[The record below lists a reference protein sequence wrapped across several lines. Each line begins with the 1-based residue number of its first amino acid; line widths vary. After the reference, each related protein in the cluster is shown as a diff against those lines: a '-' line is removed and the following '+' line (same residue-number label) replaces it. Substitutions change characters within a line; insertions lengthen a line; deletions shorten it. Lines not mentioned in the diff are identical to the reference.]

1 MDAAQN
7 LIKTL
12 MAAVKAVALYPA
24 QHPSR
29 RNPRTTLL
37 TLLTQ
42 VSQKRPIEFAIRE
55 DTLTVN
61 DEPLFEASAAADELF
76 ARIRGFKFTTLR
88 FLPGVTESEIG
99 VFLELF
105 ASDDARIS
113 GVDAWMKLLANSQ
126 IKHIEVEE
134 ENDLEGRAVK
144 VYGEATSYIK
154 GLWQETRLGRIPK
167 GDEAVKIVDEMS
179 KILNE
184 DRSPLVGLTMLSDYD
199 NYTFNHSVN
208 VGVFA
213 MALAQECGYAVAD
226 AKTIGLGGLLHDVGK
241 TRIPIEIIN
250 KPGKLDPDEWEKMQ
264 RHPVYSG
271 ELVQQMGLNFIF
283 DIVQQHHCGFNR
295 SGYPSLPASKEL
307 HEGAMM
313 TAVCDV
319 YDSMTTTRPYQRCY
333 TPQESIEVL
342 FKLRERGHLNPQLV
356 EAFTR
361 TVGIYPVGTCVRLD
375 NGSIAFVTAVYKGE
389 EEQPIVKVFRSAR
402 GETLAEPEI
411 IDLRQ
416 EHSINIVGTL
426 DPSLY
431 GARAASYVDPA
442 PALAAQAAAGS

>member
-1 MDAAQN
+1 MEAAQN

-29 RNPRTTLL
+29 RNPRTALL
-37 TLLTQ
+37 NLLGQ
-42 VSQKRPIEFAIRE
+42 VSRKRPVEFAIRE
-55 DTLTVN
+55 DTLTIN
-61 DEPLFEASAAADELF
+61 DEPLFEASAAADEFF
-76 ARIRGFKFTTLR
+76 ARLRGLEFTTLR
-88 FLPGVTESEIG
+88 FLPGVSESEIG

-105 ASDDARIS
+105 AVDDGRVK
-113 GVDAWMKLLANSQ
+113 GVEGWRKLFANSQ
-126 IKHIEVEE
+126 ITHIEVEHE
-134 ENDLEGRAVK
+134 DDLEGRAVK

-179 KILNE
+179 QILNE

-250 KPGKLDPDEWEKMQ
+250 KPGKLDPDEWSQMQ

-271 ELVQQMGLNFIF
+271 ELVQQMGLNYIF

-295 SGYPSLPASKEL
+295 SGYPQLPASKEL

-342 FKLRERGHLNPQLV
+342 FKLREKGHLNPQLV

-375 NGSIAFVTAVYKGE
+375 NGAVAFVTAVYKGE
-389 EEQPIVKVFRSAR
+389 EEQPIVKIFRTAA
-402 GETLAEPEI
+402 GEVLANPDV

-416 EHSINIVGTL
+416 APNVAIVGTL

-431 GARAASYVDPA
+431 GARAAAYVDPA
-442 PALAAQAAAGS
+442 PALAAQAGTRS